1 MLQETLAKI
10 REAEEQAAE
19 MISQVRREARDI
31 QEAAAK
37 EIRAMD
43 KASQDET
50 AQARARLISEAE
62 MRGEE
67 EASKIRS
74 KTDRHIQ
81 QLVEAAESHMN
92 AAVVEIKQGLLG

>member
-19 MISQVRREARDI
+19 MISQAHREARSI
-31 QEAAAK
+31 QEATAK
-37 EIRAMD
+37 EIHAMD
-43 KASQDET
+43 KASQDEA

-74 KTDRHIQ
+74 KTGRHIQ
-81 QLVEAAESHMN
+81 QLMEAAERHLD
-92 AAVVEIKQGLLG
+92 AAVVEIKQGLIG